1 MYLQNKLKALRGRFG
16 FVTTV
21 TDCFAAA
28 TTAATAAEGELLS
41 VAFMIYIAIILEE
54 T

>member
-1 MYLQNKLKALRGRFG
+1 LYLQNKLKALRGRFG

-21 TDCFAAA
+21 TDFAAA

-41 VAFMIYIAIILEE
+41 VASMIYIAIN
-54 T
+54 